1 MVRFIAGSILLCNP
15 SGRFYPFPVL
25 DASCS
30 GCSGLR
36 ICNSAPAFGGRAV
49 LGAMGFRKR
58 RRGCFA
64 LRNIYSA
71 EQSIYFLC
79 VTDAGISM
87 LERQMGAE

>member
-1 MVRFIAGSILLCNP
+1 VQPIWPIL
-15 SGRFYPFPVL
+15 PVPGV
-25 DASCS
+25 
-30 GCSGLR
+30 GCILFR
-36 ICNSAPAFGGRAV
+36 LFRSAPAFGGRAV